1 MTTPI
6 LAIKL
11 AIPPRRA
18 ALTRRDR
25 LVSQLNE
32 GMHCKLALVAA
43 PAGFGKTTLV
53 TTWVAENNTPTAWL
67 SLDSTD
73 ADPSRFLTYLVA
85 AVQTVVPGVGE
96 HALEALQFS
105 QTLQVEAILTG
116 LINDLDTIDHPIV
129 LVLDDYHLVNISPV
143 NNAVAFLLD
152 HLPPSVHIVITTR
165 EDPQLPLPRLRA
177 RGEMIDL
184 RAADLRFTTHEAAQ
198 FLEHV
203 MDLDISADD
212 VAVLE
217 TRTEGWIA
225 GLQLAALSMHGR
237 DDLGGFI
244 QAFAGDDRFI
254 IDYLVEEVLRR
265 QPPDV
270 RRFLLQTSML
280 QRMSGS
286 LCDAVTARNDSTA
299 LLESLERANLFVVS
313 LDNKRQWYRYH
324 QLFAEVLRATARDD
338 GPDALASRHRRASEW
353 FEHHAMPHDAI
364 RHAFAANDSMRAARL
379 IELVAVRMLG
389 TSSEEMLWG
398 WLESLPDALVARMPV
413 VATYYGFASFSRA
426 GLDAAESR
434 FRSAEQWLDASGDT
448 AAGEMIVANEV
459 AFRSLPGTIA
469 VGRAYSAGARADIA
483 GTIRFARQALSM
495 TPEDDDLWRGAA
507 LAVLGIGLWTLGEL
521 DTAYQS
527 FDEGKSRLEK
537 AGYMQFQI
545 VSVHI
550 LADIRLAQARLREAE
565 RIYTRSL
572 ALATRNGAALWGT
585 ADTLVGLSELCLE
598 RNNIESALQ
607 FLHRSKELGDHA
619 GLLDT
624 RHRWYTAMAGI
635 MQAEGDLDG
644 ALAMLDEAER
654 LYVRGADPD
663 LRPIAT
669 QKVRVWIAQ
678 GRLTDA
684 TLWTSEQHLRI
695 DENVGY
701 LREFNQ
707 LMVARVRIAR
717 AREERDSRA
726 LDDALSLLGS
736 LLEAAERAERWDSV
750 IRIRIVQALGY
761 EAANDVPAALV
772 SLGQALSLAEPE
784 GYVRVFIGEGPPMER
799 LLTEAWKQDIAP
811 DYVSQLRDAM
821 LAGVGDA
828 SSTRPTATY
837 LLSERELEVLR
848 LVASGLSNR
857 EISDAL
863 YLALDTVKGHNRRI
877 FNKLGVQR
885 RTEAI
890 ARARELGVLE
900 A

>member
-25 LVSQLNE
+25 LVSQMNE

-299 LLESLERANLFVVS
+299 LLELLERGNLFVVS

-379 IELVAVRMLG
+379 IELDAVRMLG

-434 FRSAEQWLDASGDT
+434 FRSAERWLDASGDT

-521 DTAYQS
+521 NTAYQS

-565 RIYTRSL
+565 RIYTHSL

-598 RNNIESALQ
+598 RNNLESALQ

-624 RHRWYTAMAGI
+624 RHRWHTAMAGI
-635 MQAEGDLDG
+635 MQAEGDLDS

-684 TLWTSEQHLRI
+684 TLWAADQHLRI
-695 DENVGY
+695 DEHAGY
-701 LREFNQ
+701 LREFDQ

-717 AREERDSRA
+717 AGEERDSRA

-761 EAANDVPAALV
+761 EAANEVPAALV

-784 GYVRVFIGEGPPMER
+784 GYVRVFIGEGPPMQR
-799 LLTEAWKQDIAP
+799 LLAEAWKQGIAP
-811 DYVSQLRDAM
+811 DYVGQLRDAM
-821 LAGVGDA
+821 LAGDGDA
-828 SSTRPTATY
+828 SSTRPAATY